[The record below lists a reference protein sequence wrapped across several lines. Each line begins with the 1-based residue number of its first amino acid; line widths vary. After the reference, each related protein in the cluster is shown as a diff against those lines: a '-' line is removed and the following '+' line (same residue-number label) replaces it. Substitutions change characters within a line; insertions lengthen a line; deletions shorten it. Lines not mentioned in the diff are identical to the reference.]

1 MKSKIDTASFFAS
14 GKWDKPIK
22 SNRLKGLKRHEIDM
36 HREHAQERGSR
47 VTDYFCEA
55 VQDYSFEQQMKQ
67 PPGYRPR
74 GHGVF
79 LAMDLDEMRKDGYSG
94 LMGLLVS
101 KMQMEHLRKRIDK
114 IFSSGEKEL
123 MFFNEQHRRFF
134 YSLRAGQY
142 EGYMMAAPRFA
153 GAVFLLSA
161 DVPLWEK
168 AKSQITDNAIY
179 FDQIR
184 LGSVTLEQ
192 YILFHAAKDVYH
204 NKKHI
209 RLSEM
214 SDRELIPDEVLKVIV
229 NAFVIGR
236 CGVEVTS
243 WEV

>member
-1 MKSKIDTASFFAS
+1 MK
-14 GKWDKPIK
+14 G
-22 SNRLKGLKRHEIDM
+22 EQM
-36 HREHAQERGSR
+36 
-47 VTDYFCEA
+47 DYF
-55 VQDYSFEQQMKQ
+55 FEQQMKQ
-67 PPGYRPR
+67 PPGYWPR

-79 LAMDLDEMRKDGYSG
+79 LTMNMEEMRKNGYAE
-94 LMGLLVS
+94 LMGLVIS
-101 KMQMEHLRKRIDK
+101 KMQMEHLRKRIDC

-123 MFFNEQHRRFF
+123 MFFNEQHRRCF
-134 YSLRAGQY
+134 YTLRTGSN
-142 EGYMMAAPRFA
+142 GSYMQNAPRFA
-153 GAVFLLSA
+153 AAIFLLSA
-161 DVPLWEK
+161 DAVLWEK
-168 AKSQITDNAIY
+168 VKGMIY
-179 FDQIR
+179 HNTICFDQIR

-214 SDRELIPDEVLKVIV
+214 SDRDLIPDAVLKVIV

>member
-1 MKSKIDTASFFAS
+1 M
-14 GKWDKPIK
+14 
-22 SNRLKGLKRHEIDM
+22 
-36 HREHAQERGSR
+36 
-47 VTDYFCEA
+47 DYFYEA
-55 VQDYSFEQQMKQ
+55 VPDYFFEQQMKQ

-79 LAMDLDEMRKDGYSG
+79 LTMNMEEMRKNGYAE
-94 LMGLLVS
+94 LMGLVIS
-101 KMQMEHLRKRIDK
+101 KMQMEHLRKRIDC

-123 MFFNEQHRRFF
+123 MFFNEQHRRCF
-134 YSLRAGQY
+134 YTLRTGSY
-142 EGYMMAAPRFA
+142 GSYMQNAPRFA
-153 GAVFLLSA
+153 AAIFLLSA
-161 DVPLWEK
+161 DAVLWEK
-168 AKSQITDNAIY
+168 VKGMIY
-179 FDQIR
+179 HNTICFDQIR

-214 SDRELIPDEVLKVIV
+214 SDRDLIPDAVLKVIV